1 MPMTLATTVGS
12 RKTGRSDQ
20 LPADLVA
27 VFRRINAHN
36 CPRLYNFHLHTT
48 ASDGQLRP
56 ETLVEQALD
65 VGLIDFAITD
75 HHSIQGYIAAHA
87 YLNQLDYSY
96 KPRLWPG
103 IEVTATL
110 LDVEVHILG
119 YGFNPNHPGLA
130 CYLQG
135 TAPNGIAAMAETVIE
150 KLHQAGAI
158 TVLAH
163 PARYKRPATELI
175 PAAVKLGIA
184 GVETYYAY
192 GNPRPW
198 APTPEITDL
207 VGGFAQRFGLL
218 ETCGTDT
225 HGLSILQRI

>member
-12 RKTGRSDQ
+12 PNTGGFNQ
-20 LPADLVA
+20 LPSDLVA

-36 CPRLYNFHLHTT
+36 CPHLYNFHLHTI
-48 ASDGQLRP
+48 ASDGQLSP
-56 ETLVEQALD
+56 ETLVQQALE

-75 HHSIQGYIAAHA
+75 HHSVRGYYAAQACLKQREFPH
-87 YLNQLDYSY
+87 
-96 KPRLWPG
+96 KPRLWSG
-103 IEVTATL
+103 IEITATL

-119 YGFNPNHPGLA
+119 YGFNPTHPGLA
-130 CYLQG
+130 PYLQG
-135 TAPNGIAAMAETVIE
+135 TAPRGIAATAKVVIAQ
-150 KLHQAGAI
+150 LHQAGAI

-175 PAAVKLGIA
+175 PAAVELGIA

-198 APTPEITDL
+198 APTPETMDL
-207 VGGFAQRFGLL
+207 VGGFAQRYDLL

-225 HGLSILQRI
+225 HGPSILCRI

>member
-1 MPMTLATTVGS
+1 MPMPLATVVGS
-12 RKTGRSDQ
+12 RDTERTDQ
-20 LPADLVA
+20 LPPDLVA

-36 CPRLYNFHLHTT
+36 CPHLYNFHLHTT
-48 ASDGQLRP
+48 ASDGQLSP
-56 ETLVEQALD
+56 QALIEQALD
-65 VGLIDFAITD
+65 IGLVDFAITD
-75 HHSIQGYIAAHA
+75 HHSVQGYTTAQA
-87 YLNQLDYSY
+87 YLNELDFPC

-103 IEVTATL
+103 IEITASL

-119 YGFNPNHPGLA
+119 YGFNPTDPGLA
-130 CYLQG
+130 PYLHSTAPTG
-135 TAPNGIAAMAETVIE
+135 TAATAQIVIHQ
-150 KLHQAGAI
+150 LRQAGAI

-198 APTPEITDL
+198 SPTPETMDL
-207 VGGFAQRFGLL
+207 VGGFAQRYGLL

>member
-1 MPMTLATTVGS
+1 MPMTLATAVGS
-12 RKTGRSDQ
+12 DDTGRLDQ

-27 VFRRINAHN
+27 VFRRINAQN
-36 CPRLYNFHLHTT
+36 CPHLYNFHLHTT
-48 ASDGQLRP
+48 ASDGQLSP
-56 ETLVEQALD
+56 ETLVDQALD

-75 HHSIQGYIAAHA
+75 HHSVEGYFAAQA
-87 YLNQLDYSY
+87 WLSQLDFPC

-103 IEVTATL
+103 IEITATL

-119 YGFNPNHPGLA
+119 YGFNPHHPGLA
-130 CYLQG
+130 PYLQG
-135 TAPNGIAAMAETVIE
+135 TAPTGTAATAQRVIQQ
-150 KLHQAGAI
+150 LHQAGAI

-175 PAAVKLGIA
+175 PAAAKLGIA

-198 APTPEITDL
+198 TPTSETMDL

-225 HGLSILQRI
+225 HGLNILQRI